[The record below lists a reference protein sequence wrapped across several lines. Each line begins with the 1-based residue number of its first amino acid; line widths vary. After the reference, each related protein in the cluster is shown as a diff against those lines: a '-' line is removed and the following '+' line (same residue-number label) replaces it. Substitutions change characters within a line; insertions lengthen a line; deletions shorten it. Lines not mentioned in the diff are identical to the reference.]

1 MTYREFYYQSLK
13 KAEKTDRE
21 PSGIKWLFLA
31 VTQKSFADFV
41 LSWHEPIP
49 DTEFK
54 ILNELIGKY
63 LYELQPIQYLLGKTT
78 FYGLDLILSPA
89 VLIPRFETEELVERI
104 IYWIEKSGNNNLRLV
119 DLGTGSGAIALA
131 VKKTC
136 PDVSVI
142 ATDLSEKA
150 LEIARKNA
158 EKHHLAVDF
167 LQGNWLE
174 PLIAKNEKVNVI
186 VSNPP
191 YIPEQGPVNEDV
203 LQNEPALALFAG
215 EDGLAAYRAILKD
228 AKKVL
233 LYPGLI
239 AFEHGFDQAEE
250 IKKIAQ
256 AYFMNSVVSTYCD
269 MQGKPR
275 ITWIE
280 IGSE

>member
-1 MTYREFYYQSLK
+1 MAGT
-13 KAEKTDRE
+13 AHC
-21 PSGIKWLFLA
+21 
-31 VTQKSFADFV
+31 QK
-41 LSWHEPIP
+41 
-49 DTEFK
+49 
-54 ILNELIGKY
+54 
-63 LYELQPIQYLLGKTT
+63 
-78 FYGLDLILSPA
+78 
-89 VLIPRFETEELVERI
+89 R
-104 IYWIEKSGNNNLRLV
+104 
-119 DLGTGSGAIALA
+119 
-131 VKKTC
+131 
-136 PDVSVI
+136 
-142 ATDLSEKA
+142 
-150 LEIARKNA
+150 
-158 EKHHLAVDF
+158 
-167 LQGNWLE
+167 
-174 PLIAKNEKVNVI
+174 KVNVI

-256 AYFMNSVVSTYCD
+256 AYFLNSVVSTYCD